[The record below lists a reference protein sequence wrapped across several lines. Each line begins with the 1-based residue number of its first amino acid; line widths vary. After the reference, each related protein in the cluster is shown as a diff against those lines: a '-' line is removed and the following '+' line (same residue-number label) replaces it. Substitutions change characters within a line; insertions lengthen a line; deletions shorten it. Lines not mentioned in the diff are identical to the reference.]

1 MKQKK
6 RTDRYGNI
14 YYDVTFEAREAEHF
28 GYEEPATPHTAVVV
42 CDGYFY
48 KVEGID
54 GKAATSP
61 WCNTP
66 KTAVRHGYNTH
77 LLQKRRRFT
86 TYAEWKKSQEDRI

>member
-28 GYEEPATPHTAVVV
+28 GYEEPTTPHTAVVV

-54 GKAATSP
+54 GKAAVSR
-61 WCNTP
+61 WYLSP
-66 KTAVRHGYNTH
+66 KTAVKHSYI
-77 LLQKRRRFT
+77 
-86 TYAEWKKSQEDRI
+86 RI